1 MREAVA
7 LLRAG
12 WLSAASYRLNLM
24 FSLLGL
30 GVSLVP
36 VYFIAQALQPLTARS
51 ISGEGGHYFGFLAV
65 GLAVFFLISSSLMS
79 LPNAIGGGIASGT
92 LEALLA
98 TPAPLPVILLG
109 LVSFD
114 MMWALIRAV
123 CLLGAATLLGVRFE
137 LSGLPVALLALLL
150 TIAAYFGL
158 GLGLAAM
165 ILVFRT
171 IGPMG
176 SGLLAASGLL
186 GGAYYS
192 TTVIPSWIQ
201 QLSVLV
207 PLTYGLRVMR
217 KAMLAGTP
225 AGALVADLTALG
237 LSAAILLLI
246 GGVCFGAALR
256 HARGQGS
263 LGQY

>member
-7 LLRAG
+7 LLRVG

-30 GVSLVP
+30 GVSLIP
-36 VYFIAQALQPLTARS
+36 IYFIAQALQPLTAAS

-65 GLAVFFLISSSLMS
+65 GLAVFFLVSSALMS

-114 MMWALIRAV
+114 MMWALVRAG
-123 CLLGAATLLGVRFE
+123 CLLGAAAVLGVRFD
-137 LSGLPVALLALLL
+137 LAGLPVALLALLL
-150 TIAAYFGL
+150 TVAAYFGL
-158 GLGLAAM
+158 SLGLAGM
-165 ILVFRT
+165 ILLFRT

-201 QLSVLV
+201 QLSVVV
-207 PLTYGLRVMR
+207 PLTYGLRVIR
-217 KAMLAGTP
+217 KAVLAG
-225 AGALVADLTALG
+225 ASGGALVPDLTALG
-237 LSAAILLLI
+237 LAAAILLLI
-246 GGVCFGAALR
+246 GGACFGTALR

>member
-1 MREAVA
+1 MREALA
-7 LLRAG
+7 LLRVG
-12 WLSAASYRLNLM
+12 WLSAASYRLNLV

-36 VYFIAQALQPLTARS
+36 IYFIAQALQPVTAAS
-51 ISGEGGHYFGFLAV
+51 ISNEGGQYFGFLAV
-65 GLAVFFLISSSLMS
+65 GLAVFFLVSSALMS
-79 LPNAIGGGIASGT
+79 LPGAIGGGIASGT

-98 TPAPLPVILLG
+98 TPAPLWRVLVG
-109 LVSFD
+109 LISFD
-114 MMWALIRAV
+114 LMWAVIRAL
-123 CLLGAATLLGVRFE
+123 CLLVASAILGVGYH
-137 LSGLPVALLALLL
+137 LSGFPVALLALFL
-150 TIAAYFGL
+150 TVAAYFGL
-158 GLGLAAM
+158 SLGLAAM

-171 IGPMG
+171 VGPLG
-176 SGLLAASGLL
+176 SGMLAASGLL

-201 QLSVLV
+201 QLSVVV

-217 KAMLAGTP
+217 KAILAGDP
-225 AGALVADLTALG
+225 LSALGADLTAVG
-237 LSAAILLLI
+237 IEAALLMLI
-246 GGVCFGAALR
+246 GGVCFAAALR